1 MREGAHK
8 NLVILQKSVAGI
20 SQASLDRFLTR
31 ARRAVKLRGK
41 VNVLITSSPAIRA
54 LNREFRDQNKATD
67 VLSFPALA
75 GAGQRGKAPE
85 LAGEIAICADIALQN
100 SFRYGHSPTKEIKI
114 LTLHGLLH
122 LAGFDHERDNGTMAR
137 KEQKLRRALGLPV
150 GLIERA
156 TPAASH
162 SAKGRGSPRPASRR
176 TA

>member
-1 MREGAHK
+1 MQK
-8 NLVILQKSVAGI
+8 NVAGL
-20 SQASLDRFLTR
+20 SRASLERFLTR

-41 VNVLITSSPAIRA
+41 VNILVTSSQAIRA

-67 VLSFPALA
+67 VLSFPALPSSKQVS
-75 GAGQRGKAPE
+75 GGPQ

-100 SFRYGHSPTKEIKI
+100 SFSYGHSPSEEIKI

-122 LAGFDHERDNGTMAR
+122 LAGFDHERDNGAMAR

-156 TPAASH
+156 TPAASN
-162 SAKGRGSPRPASRR
+162 SAKGGRGSPRPAPRR